1 MEIDRIAPLLP
12 DMERNL
18 MRKKNFGTVQDNS
31 DAQNPQPFPVDV
43 VSGLS
48 VDLDEL
54 LLSVKEDSSNPFKVP
69 FPQANDL
76 DKVLDIIVFFD
87 EKGKTTEQISSQFKF
102 HGRQGDYYANA
113 AVYLGFLERDHE
125 TAGSFVL
132 ARLGKEIKRCST
144 QRCRKRILFVQMLKK
159 PVFRSAITLLK
170 DCNYDLNKI
179 TLESMALI
187 IRENY
192 SRYTRTTSRR
202 RASTVFSWIKW
213 ICVNFKFK
221 TE

>member
-1 MEIDRIAPLLP
+1 MEIGRIAPLLP

-18 MRKKNFGTVQDNS
+18 MRKKNFGIVLDNS

-43 VSGLS
+43 VSELS

-87 EKGKTTEQISSQFKF
+87 EKGKTTEQISSKFKF
-102 HGRQGDYYANA
+102 HDRQGDYYANA
-113 AVYLGFLERDHE
+113 AIFLGFLERNHE
-125 TAGSFVL
+125 NAGSFIL
-132 ARLGKEIKRCST
+132 TGLGREIKRCST

-159 PVFRSAITLLK
+159 PVLRSAIVLLK
-170 DCNYDLNKI
+170 HCNYDLNKVTI
-179 TLESMALI
+179 ESLVPV

-192 SRYTRTTSRR
+192 SKYTRTTSRR
-202 RASTVFSWIKW
+202 RASTVLSWIKW
-213 ICVNFKFK
+213 ICANFNFKS
-221 TE
+221 